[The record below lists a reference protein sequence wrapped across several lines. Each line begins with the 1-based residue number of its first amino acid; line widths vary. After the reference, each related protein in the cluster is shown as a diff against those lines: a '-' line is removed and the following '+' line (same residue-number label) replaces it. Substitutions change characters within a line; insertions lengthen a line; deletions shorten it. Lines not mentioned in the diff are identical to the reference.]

1 MGYVAMS
8 ITTRKVLI
16 RGFESVGPGVLLGGY
31 RAIGEI

>member
-16 RGFESVGPGVLLGGY
+16 TGFESVGHGVLLGD
-31 RAIGEI
+31 IEQ